1 MADVLFTDK
10 ALQDQYRSLM
20 RRNTEGHLD
29 ETTWDRLTA
38 NEVPAD
44 ERAIHFDHIVTCEHC
59 STIWRGVLA
68 LRSEAETQGLI
79 APEASVRPSS
89 WMRSPIA
96 AFAIA
101 ATLVIVV
108 GGVYLARRPV
118 PDSTTLRGTPAA
130 PPVEG
135 LMMAYNAENVPNFV
149 WTPMVEAARY
159 RVEVF
164 SEDGRPIWT
173 REVTVPIVQWPA
185 DVPRA
190 KGAYRW
196 RVEATNGAEV
206 IARSRLTPME
216 LSR

>member
-20 RRNTEGHLD
+20 RRNTAGHLD

-38 NEVPAD
+38 DLVPAE
-44 ERAIHFDHIVTCEHC
+44 ERATHFDHIVTCEHC

-79 APEASVRPSS
+79 APEVAVRSSS
-89 WMRSPIA
+89 WLRSPIA

-101 ATLVIVV
+101 ATLLVVV

-118 PDSTTLRGTPAA
+118 DEAATRGSSA

-135 LMMAYNAENVPNFV
+135 LMMAYNALGVANFV
-149 WTPMVEAARY
+149 WTPLPEATRY
-159 RVEVF
+159 KVEVF

-185 DVPRA
+185 DVPHA

-196 RVEATNGAEV
+196 RVEASNGADV
-206 IARSRLTPME
+206 IARSRLTVLE

>member
-1 MADVLFTDK
+1 MADLLFTDRS
-10 ALQDQYRSLM
+10 LQDQYRALM

-29 ETTWDRLTA
+29 EATWDRLTGQA
-38 NEVPAD
+38 VPAD
-44 ERAIHFDHIVTCEHC
+44 ERATLFDHIVTCEHC

-68 LRSEAETQGLI
+68 LRTEAETHGLI
-79 APEASVRPSS
+79 APDVVARSSS
-89 WMRSPIA
+89 WLRSPMIGA
-96 AFAIA
+96 AIA
-101 ATLVIVV
+101 ATLVLAV
-108 GGVYLARRPV
+108 GGIYLSQRAPV
-118 PDSTTLRGTPAA
+118 EPAGTRGNAA

-135 LMMAYNAENVPNFV
+135 LMMAYNAEGVPNFV
-149 WTPMVEAARY
+149 WTPQSDATRY

-196 RVEATNGAEV
+196 RVDAMSGADM
-206 IARSRLTPME
+206 IARSRLTVLE